1 MDTKER
7 ILEAMLELASING
20 IHKTSLS
27 MVANKVGIRKS
38 SLYYYFTSKDEMV
51 KEMYSSFRNRKINAL
66 PIDFSL
72 SIEEIITASFKNYL
86 LLCNDDKMKK
96 VFTLVESEKF
106 IDDIAKNIYFEE
118 THTMLKTSKN
128 LFSKIQEIKNI
139 KIENLEE
146 FSQLYC
152 LYAHELVLLTV
163 LNDPLFSKEKCI
175 MSIKAFIKD
184 FMKTKE

>member
-1 MDTKER
+1 
-7 ILEAMLELASING
+7 
-20 IHKTSLS
+20 
-27 MVANKVGIRKS
+27 
-38 SLYYYFTSKDEMV
+38 
-51 KEMYSSFRNRKINAL
+51 
-66 PIDFSL
+66 
-72 SIEEIITASFKNYL
+72 
-86 LLCNDDKMKK
+86 MKK

-163 LNDPLFSKEKCI
+163 LNDPLFSEEKCI